1 MTAILGA
8 GISGL
13 AAGHYLLRKSPTLPL
28 TIYEATE
35 RVGGWIRSDRFLDNG
50 YVFEAG
56 PRTIRPKGPAAN
68 NTLELIEHLGLADQ
82 VYSISSNHTAAR
94 NRMIFAKGKLNLLPS
109 SLGGILKTVPP
120 FTKPLYFAAFRDLLA
135 GRSKTLLQDESMY
148 SFVERR
154 FGKEIAD
161 YAVSAMLC
169 GICAGNAK
177 EISVKFLMKD
187 LFEREQ
193 RHGGV
198 IKGLLKE
205 ALQNNRKKQ
214 SDNLKTSSQPT
225 QMARLAERAKAENWS
240 IYSIRGGLQTLPETL
255 ATDLQSKGASIVTG
269 IKCEELFFE
278 RDRVTLRIDGKD
290 ECLNHLVS
298 SIPSYKLA
306 KHVQKQHPQLATV
319 LKSIPF
325 VDVCVVNL
333 QYRKTGMLKQDGFG
347 FLVPPIENLPILGV
361 IYDSCC
367 FDMDDNTVLT
377 VMMGGAWFEKWFGKD
392 SSEEHLLSV
401 ALENVKKI
409 LHIDQNP
416 DSYKVNL
423 LRKCIP
429 QYTVGHQDRVKAIR
443 DYVEHHKLPIVM
455 CGASYDGVGVNDVI
469 LSARTSVEKMHPH

>member
-13 AAGHYLLRKSPTLPL
+13 AAGHYLLRKTPALPL
-28 TIYEATE
+28 TIYEATD
-35 RVGGWIRSDRFLDNG
+35 RIGGWIRSDRFLDNG
-50 YVFEAG
+50 FVFEAG

-68 NTLELIEHLGLADQ
+68 NTLQLIEELGLADE

-94 NRMIFAKGKLNLLPS
+94 NRMIYAKGKLNLLPN
-109 SLGGILKTVPP
+109 SLGGLLKTVPP

-135 GRSKTLLQDESMY
+135 GRSKTVLNDESMY

-187 LFEREQ
+187 IFEREQ

-198 IKGLLKE
+198 ILGLLKE
-205 ALQNNRKKQ
+205 ALQNRKKEQ
-214 SDNLKTSSQPT
+214 PKTVPKDPASVGS
-225 QMARLAERAKAENWS
+225 LAERAKAENWS

-255 ATDLQSKGASIVTG
+255 ADDLRAKGVSIVKGT
-269 IKCEELFFE
+269 KFEELIFD
-278 RDRVTLRIDGKD
+278 RDHVVLRVDGK
-290 ECLNHLVS
+290 EQKLQHLVS

-306 KHVQKQHPQLATV
+306 KHVQKQHPQLAST
-319 LKSIPF
+319 LSSIPF
-325 VDVCVVNL
+325 VDVCVINL
-333 QYRKTGMLKQDGFG
+333 QYRKADLLKHDGFG

-361 IYDSCC
+361 IFDSCC
-367 FDMDDNTVLT
+367 FDMDDNTILT
-377 VMMGGAWFEKWFGKD
+377 VMMGGAWFEKWFGKNP
-392 SSEEHLLSV
+392 SNEHLLEV
-401 ALENVKKI
+401 ALENIKKI
-409 LHIDQNP
+409 LHIDQRP

-443 DYVEHHKLPIVM
+443 DYIEQHRLPIVL

-469 LSARTSVEKMHPH
+469 LSARTNVDKMQL

>member
-13 AAGHYLLRKSPTLPL
+13 AAGHYLLRKTPTLPF
-28 TIYEATE
+28 TIYEATD
-35 RVGGWIRSDRFLDNG
+35 RIGGWIRSDRFLDNG
-50 YVFEAG
+50 FVFEAG

-68 NTLELIEHLGLADQ
+68 NTLQLIEDLGLADE

-94 NRMIFAKGKLNLLPS
+94 NRMIYAKGKLNLLPN
-109 SLGGILKTVPP
+109 SLGGLLKTVPP

-135 GRSKTLLQDESMY
+135 GRSKTALNDESMY

-161 YAVSAMLC
+161 YAVSSMLC

-198 IKGLLKE
+198 LLGLLKE
-205 ALQNNRKKQ
+205 GLQNRNKKQ
-214 SDNLKTSSQPT
+214 SENVTKTTTTVSS
-225 QMARLAERAKAENWS
+225 LADRAKAENWS

-255 ATDLQSKGASIVTG
+255 ADDLRAKGVPIVTST
-269 IKCEELFFE
+269 KFEELIFE
-278 RDRVTLRIDGKD
+278 RDQVVLRVDGK
-290 ECLNHLVS
+290 EQQLRHIVS

-306 KHVQKQHPQLATV
+306 KHVQKQHPQLASS
-319 LKSIPF
+319 LSSIPF
-325 VDVCVVNL
+325 VDVCVINL
-333 QYRKTGMLKQDGFG
+333 QYREADLLKQDGFG

-361 IYDSCC
+361 IFDSCC

-377 VMMGGAWFEKWFGKD
+377 VMMGGAWFEKWFGKNP
-392 SSEEHLLSV
+392 SNEHLLEI
-401 ALENVKKI
+401 ALDNVKKI
-409 LHIDQNP
+409 LHIEQKP

-429 QYTVGHQDRVKAIR
+429 QYTVGHQERVKAIR
-443 DYVEHHKLPIVM
+443 DYIEQHRLPIVL

-469 LSARTSVEKMHPH
+469 LSARTNVEKMKF

>member
-13 AAGHYLLRKSPTLPL
+13 AAGHYLLRKTPTLPL
-28 TIYEATE
+28 TIYEATD
-35 RVGGWIRSDRFLDNG
+35 RIGGWIRSDRFLDNG
-50 YVFEAG
+50 FVFEAG
-56 PRTIRPKGPAAN
+56 PRTIRPKGPAAS
-68 NTLELIEHLGLADQ
+68 NTLQLIEELGLADE

-94 NRMIFAKGKLNLLPS
+94 NRMIYAKGKLNLLPN
-109 SLGGILKTVPP
+109 SLGGLLKTVPP
-120 FTKPLYFAAFRDLLA
+120 FTKPLYFAAFRDLTA
-135 GRSKTLLQDESMY
+135 GRSKTVLNDESMY

-161 YAVSAMLC
+161 YAVSSMLC

-198 IKGLLKE
+198 LLGLLKE
-205 ALQNNRKKQ
+205 ALQNRNKQ
-214 SDNLKTSSQPT
+214 KQRENVTTNPTSASS
-225 QMARLAERAKAENWS
+225 LAQRAKAENWS

-255 ATDLQSKGASIVTG
+255 AEDLRAKGVPIVTG
-269 IKCEELFFE
+269 TKFEELTFE
-278 RDRVTLRIDGKD
+278 RDRVMLRVDGK
-290 ECLNHLVS
+290 EQQLRHLVS

-306 KHVQKQHPQLATV
+306 KHVQKQHSQLAST
-319 LKSIPF
+319 LSSIPF

-333 QYRKTGMLKQDGFG
+333 QYRKADLLQQDGFG

-361 IYDSCC
+361 IFDSCC

-377 VMMGGAWFEKWFGKD
+377 VMMGGAWFEKWFGKNP
-392 SSEEHLLSV
+392 SNEHLLEV
-401 ALENVKKI
+401 ALKHVSKI
-409 LHIDQNP
+409 LHIDQPP

-443 DYVEHHKLPIVM
+443 DYIEQHRLPIVL

-469 LSARTSVEKMHPH
+469 LSARTNVEKIQH

>member
-13 AAGHYLLRKSPTLPL
+13 AAGHYLLRKTPNLPF
-28 TIYEATE
+28 TIYEATD
-35 RVGGWIRSDRFLDNG
+35 RVGGWIRSERFLDHG
-50 YVFEAG
+50 FVFEAG
-56 PRTIRPKGPAAN
+56 PRTIRPKGPAAS
-68 NTLELIEHLGLADQ
+68 NTLQLIEELGLADE

-94 NRMIFAKGKLNLLPS
+94 NRMIYAKGKLNLLPN
-109 SLGGILKTVPP
+109 SLGGLFKTVPP
-120 FTKPLYFAAFRDLLA
+120 FTTPLYFAAFRDLLA
-135 GRSKTLLQDESMY
+135 GRSKTVLTDESMY

-161 YAVSAMLC
+161 YAVSSMLC

-198 IKGLLKE
+198 ILGLLKE
-205 ALQNNRKKQ
+205 ALQNRKKKQPQ
-214 SDNLKTSSQPT
+214 SVAKNPTSMP
-225 QMARLAERAKAENWS
+225 AGLAERAKAENWS

-255 ATDLQSKGASIVTG
+255 ADNLRAKGVSIVTG
-269 IKCEELFFE
+269 TKFEELTFD
-278 RDRVTLRIDGKD
+278 RDHVVLRVDGK
-290 ECLNHLVS
+290 EQQLRQLVS

-306 KHVQKQHPQLATV
+306 KHVQKQHPQLASV
-319 LKSIPF
+319 LSSIPF
-325 VDVCVVNL
+325 VDVCVINL
-333 QYRKTGMLKQDGFG
+333 QYRKSDLLKQNGFG

-361 IYDSCC
+361 IFDSCC
-367 FDMDDNTVLT
+367 FDMEDNTVLT
-377 VMMGGAWFEKWFGKD
+377 VMMGGAWFEKWFGTNP
-392 SSEEHLLSV
+392 SEERLLEV

-409 LHIDQNP
+409 MHIEQRP

-443 DYVEHHKLPIVM
+443 DYVEQHRLPIVL

-469 LSARTSVEKMHPH
+469 LSARTNVEKLERC

>member
-13 AAGHYLLRKSPTLPL
+13 AAGHYLLRKTPTLPL
-28 TIYEATE
+28 TIYEATD
-35 RVGGWIRSDRFLDNG
+35 RIGGWIRSERSPDHG

-56 PRTIRPKGPAAN
+56 PRTIRPKGPAAS
-68 NTLELIEHLGLADQ
+68 NTLELIEELGLTDQ

-94 NRMIFAKGKLNLLPS
+94 NRMIYAKGKLNMLPN
-109 SLGGILKTVPP
+109 SLGGVLKTVPP
-120 FTKPLYFAAFRDLLA
+120 FTRPLYFAAFHDLLA
-135 GRSKTLLQDESMY
+135 GRSKTALTDESMY

-161 YAVSAMLC
+161 YAVSSMLC
-169 GICAGNAK
+169 GICAGDAK
-177 EISVKFLMKD
+177 QISVKFLMKD

-198 IKGLLKE
+198 IVGLLKE
-205 ALQNNRKKQ
+205 ALQNRKKKQPQ
-214 SDNLKTSSQPT
+214 SVKKPAT
-225 QMARLAERAKAENWS
+225 QMARLADRAKAENWS

-255 ATDLQSKGASIVTG
+255 ATDLQAKGASIVTG
-269 IKCEELFFE
+269 TKFEELTFDG
-278 RDRVTLRIDGKD
+278 DRVVLRVDGK
-290 ECLNHLVS
+290 EQLLQHLVS

-306 KHVQKQHPQLATV
+306 KHVQKQHPQLAST
-319 LKSIPF
+319 LSSIPF
-325 VDVCVVNL
+325 VDVCVINL
-333 QYRKTGMLKQDGFG
+333 RYRRGDLLRQDGFG

-361 IYDSCC
+361 IFDSCC

-377 VMMGGAWFEKWFGKD
+377 VMMGGAWFEQWFGKNPSD
-392 SSEEHLLSV
+392 EHLLGV
-401 ALENVKKI
+401 ALEHIKKI
-409 LHIDQNP
+409 LHIEQQP

-443 DYVEHHKLPIVM
+443 AYVEQHRLPLSL

-469 LSARTSVEKMHPH
+469 LSARKNVETIQQ

>member
-13 AAGHYLLRKSPTLPL
+13 AAGHYLLRKAPSLPL
-28 TIYEATE
+28 TIYEATD
-35 RVGGWIRSDRFLDNG
+35 RVGGWIRTERFFDNG

-56 PRTIRPKGPAAN
+56 PRTIRPKGPAAS
-68 NTLELIEHLGLADQ
+68 NTLELIEDLGLADQ

-94 NRMIFAKGKLNLLPS
+94 NRMIYAKGKLNLMPN

-120 FTKPLYFAAFRDLLA
+120 FTKPLYFAALRDLLA
-135 GRSKTLLQDESMY
+135 GRSKNTLQDESMY

-169 GICAGNAK
+169 GICAGDAK
-177 EISVKFLMKD
+177 QISVKFLMKD

-193 RHGGV
+193 QHGGV

-205 ALQNNRKKQ
+205 ALQNRNKKSPTAQ
-214 SDNLKTSSQPT
+214 NTKPT
-225 QMARLAERAKAENWS
+225 QMAKLAERAKAENWS

-255 ATDLQSKGASIVTG
+255 TNDLQAKGVTIVTG
-269 IKCEELFFE
+269 TKFEELTFE
-278 RDRVTLRIDGKD
+278 GDQISLRVDGREQLLK
-290 ECLNHLVS
+290 HLVS

-306 KHVQKQHPQLATV
+306 RHVQKQHPQLASS
-319 LKSIPF
+319 LASIPF
-325 VDVCVVNL
+325 VDVCVINL
-333 QYRKTGMLKQDGFG
+333 QYRRADILKQDGFG

-361 IYDSCC
+361 IFDSCC
-367 FDMDDNTVLT
+367 FDMDDNTILT

-392 SSEEHLLSV
+392 PSDEQLLNV
-401 ALENVKKI
+401 ALKNVQKI
-409 LHIDQNP
+409 LHIDQQP
-416 DSYKVNL
+416 DSYKVNV

-429 QYTVGHQDRVKAIR
+429 QYTVGHHQRVKAIR
-443 DYVEHHKLPIVM
+443 DYIEQHRLPIVL

-469 LSARTSVEKMHPH
+469 LSARTNVDKMELN

>member
-13 AAGHYLLRKSPTLPL
+13 AAGHYLLRKTPTLPL
-28 TIYEATE
+28 TIYEATD
-35 RVGGWIRSDRFLDNG
+35 RIGGWIRSDRFLDSG
-50 YVFEAG
+50 FVFEAG
-56 PRTIRPKGPAAN
+56 PRTIRPKGPAAS
-68 NTLELIEHLGLADQ
+68 NTLQLIEELGLADE

-94 NRMIFAKGKLNLLPS
+94 NRMIYAKGKLNLLPN
-109 SLGGILKTVPP
+109 SLGGLLKTVPP
-120 FTKPLYFAAFRDLLA
+120 FTKPLYFAAFRDLIA
-135 GRSKTLLQDESMY
+135 GRSKTVLNDESMY

-161 YAVSAMLC
+161 YAVSSMLC

-198 IKGLLKE
+198 LLGLLKE
-205 ALQNNRKKQ
+205 ALQNRNKQ
-214 SDNLKTSSQPT
+214 NPAVNNVTNNSTSASS
-225 QMARLAERAKAENWS
+225 LAERAKAENWS

-255 ATDLQSKGASIVTG
+255 AEDLRAKGASIVTG
-269 IKCEELFFE
+269 TKFEELTFE
-278 RDRVTLRIDGKD
+278 RDRVVLRSDGK
-290 ECLNHLVS
+290 EQQLRHLVS

-306 KHVQKQHPQLATV
+306 KHVQKQHPQLATT
-319 LKSIPF
+319 LSSIPF
-325 VDVCVVNL
+325 VDVCVINL
-333 QYRKTGMLKQDGFG
+333 QYRKADLLQQDGFG

-361 IYDSCC
+361 IFDSCC

-377 VMMGGAWFEKWFGKD
+377 VMMGGAWFEKWFGKNP
-392 SSEEHLLSV
+392 SNEHLLEV
-401 ALENVKKI
+401 ALKNVNKI
-409 LHIDQNP
+409 LHIDQQP

-443 DYVEHHKLPIVM
+443 DYIEQHRLPIVL

-469 LSARTSVEKMHPH
+469 LSARTNVEKI